1 MKKHIILIL
10 LILTT
15 SLLKGQEKFIN
26 SGIGFVRFGDGDYSG
41 INYYSNLQFPVLKSL
56 DFKVG
61 LQIANASETNDD
73 YYYNR
78 HNVFNFANNY
88 NLAITP
94 IKTNLFRLT
103 ISAGGI
109 WRYRTEIVFNNSK
122 TVYTSSGSALR
133 MIENDYNKSYDVG
146 YNVDITA
153 LIKLAERLYTGV
165 CGQFIGYNKGSGLY
179 SINFSFNYRL

>member
-1 MKKHIILIL
+1 MKKILFLFLVISHSVF
-10 LILTT
+10 IYA
-15 SLLKGQEKFIN
+15 QEK
-26 SGIGFVRFGDGDYSG
+26 SLTGGVGYVLFGEGDYSG
-41 INYYSNLQFPVLKSL
+41 ISYFNTFQFQILNSL
-56 DFKVG
+56 DLKIG
-61 LQIANASETNDD
+61 IQIANASEAREE
-73 YYYNR
+73 YYYDR

-94 IKTNLFRLT
+94 IKSNLFRLT

-122 TVYTSSGSALR
+122 TIYPSDGSSLQI
-133 MIENDYNKSYDVG
+133 IENDYNKSFDLG

-153 LIKLAERLYTGV
+153 LIKLTERFYTGV

-179 SINFSFNYRL
+179 SLNICFNYRL